1 MITMNGGP
9 LSYGGYVLSN
19 EDLTVYGGKNAFY
32 VESNEPLKNN
42 YFEFT
47 CNSYSN
53 CMHPTGFIFGD
64 DELYTS
70 TKRNYRTNGA
80 SIYVTNVNNSVEV
93 GLTYNN
99 SGPTYLIN
107 GIKFPLTGGNITSL
121 VIDNQ
126 DQFHVYSNG
135 ELMWT
140 YDIGFSFSK
149 GNTRVFMT
157 RGWDSHTAS
166 NTFNFG
172 DQGEGFKYKN
182 IYDFYFKDLYKLYN
196 KDDSVYGLE

>member
-32 VESNEPLKNN
+32 VESNEPLKNK

-47 CNSYSN
+47 SSPNPSL
-53 CMHPTGFIFGD
+53 HPTGFIFGD

-70 TKRNYRTNGA
+70 TARNYRTNGG
-80 SIYVTNVNNSVEV
+80 SVYITGDNNKVIIAI
-93 GLTYNN
+93 TYNN
-99 SGPTYLIN
+99 SEPTYVVRGVQIP
-107 GIKFPLTGGNITSL
+107 ITGDNITSL
-121 VIDNQ
+121 IIDDNNI
-126 DQFHVYSNG
+126 FYIYSNG
-135 ELMWT
+135 ELAYT
-140 YDIGFSFSK
+140 YDTEIEFP
-149 GNTRVFMT
+149 NTTRVFMT
-157 RGWDSHTAS
+157 RGWDSYTTT